1 MKSELFPKITH
12 ISALNG
18 FAIPIVTVQVGISLM
33 GTVDALMVGRVS
45 ATDLAAVAL
54 GHLYFMTVSSFGTGT
69 LLALDTVIS
78 QAVGSGK
85 KKRIDLGIQRGL
97 LLTMPLSLITGVL
110 LLPAQDLF
118 ILLRQPA
125 EAIPMASGYATASIV
140 GILPLYGFLVLRQ
153 SLQCLGAFSPIVW
166 AVIIGNMTNIFLNWI
181 FVFGHL
187 GAPEMGAVG
196 AGWATAAGRWVMAF
210 VVLKRGW
217 FWLQIHLDS
226 FRKEVSYRLEML
238 QIIRIGCPIGIQTT
252 LEYGVF
258 AVIGLLVGLF
268 GTIAMA
274 SHQIAISLASSTFMI
289 AVGIAQATTVL
300 VGRAVGSKNI
310 SMARRFAG
318 AGLLN
323 VSVVMATTGLIF
335 FFLPEFMAELYTDD
349 LSVIALATTLIP
361 IAGIFQIVD
370 GLQAV
375 TSGILRGI
383 GDTLIP
389 MAINLIGFWLI
400 GLPISAYLGF
410 GLDMASAGLWWGM
423 VVALAVV
430 CSCLLLR
437 FKGHFLRD

>member
-1 MKSELFPKITH
+1 
-12 ISALNG
+12 
-18 FAIPIVTVQVGISLM
+18 
-33 GTVDALMVGRVS
+33 
-45 ATDLAAVAL
+45 
-54 GHLYFMTVSSFGTGT
+54 
-69 LLALDTVIS
+69 
-78 QAVGSGK
+78 
-85 KKRIDLGIQRGL
+85 
-97 LLTMPLSLITGVL
+97 
-110 LLPAQDLF
+110 
-118 ILLRQPA
+118 
-125 EAIPMASGYATASIV
+125 
-140 GILPLYGFLVLRQ
+140 
-153 SLQCLGAFSPIVW
+153 
-166 AVIIGNMTNIFLNWI
+166 MTNIFINWI

-196 AGWATAAGRWVMAF
+196 AGWATAVGRWVMAF

-226 FRKEVSYRLEML
+226 FRKEVSDRLEML